1 MIYILII
8 FIIFI
13 AEIFIKDYV
22 ERHQAYCKEK
32 KVWNG
37 KISITKQYNT
47 GACMNLLEKK
57 PKVVRNFSIGM
68 LGGVLLFFLC
78 YLPKKGGHLVKLALA
93 FILGGALSNLSDRL
107 WKNHV
112 VDYLII
118 NVKKLK
124 NIVFNVGDVFIFL
137 GSVILVL
144 YSFFHKGK

>member
-8 FIIFI
+8 FIIFV

-32 KVWNG
+32 KVCNG

-47 GACMNLLEKK
+47 GACMNLLDKK
-57 PKVVRNFSIGM
+57 PKLVQYVSMGM
-68 LGGVLLFFLC
+68 LGSVLLFFLC
-78 YLPKKGGHLVKLALA
+78 YLPKKGGHSIKLAIS

-118 NVKKLK
+118 NVKRLK
-124 NIVFNVGDVFIFL
+124 NVVFNIGDVFIFL
-137 GSVILVL
+137 GSLILVL
-144 YSFFHKGK
+144 YTFFHKGK